1 MELENI
7 IVEKRGH
14 VGVVTINHPPANAWN
29 LATIQDFKTAIDEME
44 NDGEVRVVIITGQGE
59 KCFSA
64 GLDLSDSANAP
75 KASPMARALWK
86 QIDQLEKPTIAAING
101 HAMGGGLELSL
112 CCHFRIMT
120 DNPKAKVGLTELNVG
135 IIPGWGGTQRLAR
148 VVGKAKA
155 IDMIMFSKV
164 LNAGQ
169 ALEIGLVNQVAP
181 ADKLLD
187 TALEFA
193 GKLAE
198 RPPIAVKWVLKSM
211 TAGEYQGLDRGLE
224 VESDGSAACRD
235 TKDRDEGFKAFLEK
249 RKPVFIGE

>member
-29 LATIQDFKTAIDEME
+29 LATIQDFKTAIDAME

-135 IIPGWGGTQRLAR
+135 IIPGWGGTQRLTR

-155 IDMIMFSKV
+155 IDMIMFSRV
-164 LNAGQ
+164 LNAEQ

-249 RKPVFIGE
+249 RKPVFTGE

>member
-1 MELENI
+1 MKLKNI

-14 VGVVTINHPPANAWN
+14 VGIAFINHPPANAWN
-29 LATIQDFKTAIDEME
+29 LATIEDFKKAIDELE
-44 NDGEVRVVIITGQGE
+44 HDREIRVVIITGQGE

-75 KASPMARALWK
+75 KSSPMARALWK
-86 QIDQLEKPTIAAING
+86 QIDQLEKPTIAAVNG
-101 HAMGGGLELSL
+101 HAIGGGLELAL

-120 DNPKAKVGLTELNVG
+120 DNPKAKLGLTELNVG

-155 IDMIMFSKV
+155 IDMIMFSKLV
-164 LNAGQ
+164 TAEE
-169 ALEIGLVNQVAP
+169 AMEMGLVNQVAP
-181 ADKLLD
+181 AGKLLD
-187 TALEFA
+187 IAVEFA
-193 GKLAE
+193 NQLAE
-198 RPPIAVKWVLKSM
+198 RPPVAVKWVLRSI
-211 TAGEYQGLDRGLE
+211 TAGEYEGLDRGLE

>member
-29 LATIQDFKTAIDEME
+29 LATIEDFKKAIDEME
-44 NDGEVRVVIITGQGE
+44 NDREVRVVIITGQGE

-86 QIDQLEKPTIAAING
+86 QIDQMEKPTIAVLNG

-155 IDMIMFSKV
+155 IDMIMFSRV
-164 LNAGQ
+164 LNARE
-169 ALEIGLVNQVAP
+169 ALEIGLVNQVVP
-181 ADKLLD
+181 AEKLLD
-187 TALEFA
+187 AALEFA
-193 GKLAE
+193 DKLAE

-211 TAGEYQGLDRGLE
+211 TAGEYEGMDRGLE

-235 TKDRDEGFKAFLEK
+235 TKDRNEGFKAFLEK